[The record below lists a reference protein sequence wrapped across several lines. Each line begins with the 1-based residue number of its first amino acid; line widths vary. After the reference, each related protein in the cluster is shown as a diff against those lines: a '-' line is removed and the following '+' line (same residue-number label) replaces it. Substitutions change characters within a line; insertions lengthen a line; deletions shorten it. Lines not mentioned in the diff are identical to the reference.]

1 MPSWPMAMPC
11 ALGDFG
17 VIGYRDSAMWRVV
30 SSEDDMTAPLPVFP
44 IADPRKRSDHLTT
57 RQDGK
62 LRHTES

>member
-1 MPSWPMAMPC
+1 MDWLGFKIGMGEGFWQGAVP
-11 ALGDFG
+11 ALRPRLG
-17 VIGYRDSAMWRVV
+17 
-30 SSEDDMTAPLPVFP
+30 SEYAGAWEVELSTVFP